1 MGLFSLEEN
10 MENKPRIIAIVGPE
24 STGKTT
30 LAKQLAQQL
39 DAELVDEY
47 AREYLENLNR
57 PYEKDDLLAIA
68 KKQYE
73 NEQRALQCGKPFV
86 VCDTD
91 LLVIT
96 VWSEVKY
103 GEAPK
108 EIAEIAAQQP
118 PRFYL
123 LTRPDLPWVADPLR
137 ENPNDREMLFTI
149 YERLLRDMNVGFA
162 VVDGIGDARVKK
174 ALNALI
180 AAGVIAIEDGNNS
193 SGNPLL

>member
-1 MGLFSLEEN
+1 
-10 MENKPRIIAIVGPE
+10 MEDKPRIIAIVGPE

-30 LAKQLAQQL
+30 LAKQLAAEL
-39 DAELVDEY
+39 NAELVDEY
-47 AREYLENLNR
+47 AREYLENLDR
-57 PYEKDDLLAIA
+57 PYEKDDLFAIA

-73 NEQRALQCGKPFV
+73 NEQRALRCGKPFV

-91 LLVIT
+91 LLVIR

-103 GEAPK
+103 GEAPE

-137 ENPNDREMLFTI
+137 ENPDDREMLFET
-149 YERLLRDMNVGFA
+149 YERLLREMNVDFA
-162 VVDGIGDARVKK
+162 VVDSIGEDRLKK
-174 ALNALI
+174 AQNALK
-180 AAGVIAIEDGNNS
+180 AAGAIAMEETNSS